1 MTSDLHSRVNA
12 FTTNTGIT
20 IKDFINKVI
29 VNELKH
35 EHINKKNRRDICVSL
50 LFFYYSRIVQFT
62 RYLFTKTNTFDM
74 RADINTCHIS
84 SMIPFRFVRHIVR
97 YHLSINT

>member
-35 EHINKKNRRDICVSL
+35 EHINKKNRREIG
-50 LFFYYSRIVQFT
+50 
-62 RYLFTKTNTFDM
+62 
-74 RADINTCHIS
+74 RAH
-84 SMIPFRFVRHIVR
+84 V
-97 YHLSINT
+97 